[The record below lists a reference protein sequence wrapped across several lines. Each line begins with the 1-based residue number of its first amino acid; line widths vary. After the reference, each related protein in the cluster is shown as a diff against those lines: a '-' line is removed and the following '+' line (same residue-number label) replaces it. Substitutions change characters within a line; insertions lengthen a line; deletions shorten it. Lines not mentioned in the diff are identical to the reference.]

1 MLPEVVGIVLVSHS
15 AELARGLADLAGT
28 VASGEARIVPAGGID
43 GHLGTRGE
51 VGEAAIAEADQGD
64 GVVLLADLG
73 SSILTIR
80 GILDHQPNGHIRLA
94 DAPLVEGAVAAAVS
108 AAAGLNLEEV
118 VTAAEGARGVS
129 KL

>member
-15 AELARGLADLAGT
+15 GELARGLAQLAGQ
-28 VASGEARIVPAGGID
+28 VAGGEARVIPAGGLGD
-43 GHLGTRGE
+43 ALGTSSE
-51 VGEAAIAEADQGD
+51 VVEAAIAEADQGD

-94 DAPLVEGAVAAAVS
+94 DAPMVEGAVAAAVS
-108 AAAGLNLEEV
+108 AAAGLSLEEV
-118 VTAAEGARGVS
+118 VSAAEEARGVN

>member
-15 AELARGLADLAGT
+15 GELARGLAQLAGQ
-28 VASGEARIVPAGGID
+28 VAGAEARVIPAGGLGD
-43 GHLGTRGE
+43 ALGTSSE
-51 VGEAAIAEADQGD
+51 VVEAAIAEADQGD

-108 AAAGLNLEEV
+108 AAAGLTLEEV
-118 VTAAEGARGVS
+118 VTAAEGARGVR

>member
-15 AELARGLADLAGT
+15 HELARGLAHLAGQ
-28 VASGEARIVPAGGID
+28 VAGGEARVIPAGGLGD
-43 GHLGTRGE
+43 ALGTSSE
-51 VGEAAIAEADQGD
+51 VVEAAIAEADEGE
-64 GVVLLADLG
+64 GVVLLADIG

-94 DAPLVEGAVAAAVS
+94 DAPMVEGAVAAAVS
-108 AAAGLNLEEV
+108 AAAGLSLEEV
-118 VTAAEGARGVS
+118 VLAAEGARGVR

>member
-15 AELARGLADLAGT
+15 VELARGLAQLAGQ
-28 VASGEARIVPAGGID
+28 VAGGEARVIPAGGLGD
-43 GHLGTRGE
+43 ALGTSSE
-51 VGEAAIAEADQGD
+51 VVEAAIAEADQGD

-108 AAAGLNLEEV
+108 AAAGLTLEEV
-118 VTAAEGARGVS
+118 VAAAEGARGVN

>member
-15 AELARGLADLAGT
+15 YELARGLAHLAGQ
-28 VASGEARIVPAGGID
+28 VAGGEARVIPAGGLGD
-43 GHLGTRGE
+43 ALGTSSE
-51 VGEAAIAEADQGD
+51 VVEAAIAEADEGE
-64 GVVLLADLG
+64 GVVLLADIG

-94 DAPLVEGAVAAAVS
+94 DAPMVEGAVAAAVS
-108 AAAGLNLEEV
+108 AAAGLSLEEV
-118 VTAAEGARGVS
+118 VLAAEGARGVR

>member
-1 MLPEVVGIVLVSHS
+1 MVPEVVGIVLVSHS
-15 AELARGLADLAGT
+15 EELARGLADLAGQ
-28 VASGEARIVPAGGID
+28 VAGGEARIIPAGGIE
-43 GHLGTRGE
+43 GKLGTSGE
-51 VGEAAIAEADQGD
+51 VVETAIAEADQGD

-108 AAAGLNLEEV
+108 AAAGQNLEEV
-118 VTAAEGARGVS
+118 VMAAEAARSVN
-129 KL
+129 KF